1 MTKDEIPD
9 PHNLRIVTRIN
20 GEVRQDSNTSDMLF
34 NCAQIVSSLTSG
46 LTLEPGDTIATGTPS
61 GVALGMEPQ
70 AWLQD
75 GDTVELTIAG
85 IGTLTNKV
93 RKVG

>member
-1 MTKDEIPD
+1 
-9 PHNLRIVTRIN
+9 
-20 GEVRQDSNTSDMLF
+20 MLF

-61 GVALGMEPQ
+61 GVALGMDPPV
-70 AWLQD
+70 WLKD
-75 GDTVELTIAG
+75 GDVVELMITG

-93 RKVG
+93 KQIG